1 MEFDNLEELL
11 EAVSRLTRLMAVRHV
26 EVKKL
31 DDNTIELMAIG
42 PSGATDIGNRA
53 LMAFIRGFVSQYD
66 YEVVSEDVRAN
77 VLRVVLRKRT

>member
-26 EVKKL
+26 EIKKL
-31 DDNTIELMAIG
+31 DSNTIELMAIG
-42 PSGATDIGNRA
+42 PSGATDIGNKA